1 MFGMIN
7 HAYLRRD
14 AQGVAERLPTLGRS
28 AHKHEI
34 GLKVRG
40 GESSQEGVNTFGG
53 IVVPHVGKDKGM
65 VRNVQFGPHLGGRA
79 GRDDPLFGNPVGH
92 HMNFTFGAAPGN
104 GPGARLRIGD
114 EGFHGRREVGQGIAG
129 PEDDAPMGDAGQSAM
144 APEKPPPCHPFD
156 RLVVEGVDDG
166 GRCGIGREK
175 PFDKGP
181 LAAFLGG
188 EGPPERI
195 IAHAGQFPERRIVG
209 KAERHVMAAFA
220 QPPGLIDGL
229 PGASAAVVG
238 PCDDDDAHT

>member
-1 MFGMIN
+1 M
-7 HAYLRRD
+7 
-14 AQGVAERLPTLGRS
+14 
-28 AHKHEI
+28 KI
-34 GLKVRG
+34 GIYG
-40 GESSQEGVNTFGG
+40 GTFN
-53 IVVPHVGKDKGM
+53 P
-65 VRNVQFGPHLGGRA
+65 PHLGHMAAAQAAMAVLGLDKLFFIPAALPPHKELPADGAGAEHRLAMTALMADGLGESIGRRGDVEA
-79 GRDDPLFGNPVGH
+79 LDIELRRTGTR
-92 HMNFTFGAAPGN
+92 APGN